1 MQWMGMILRWD
12 HVAVVVQDLDR
23 ALQFYTELLEFTEI
37 QRRELPDRVIVA
49 LQSGDAELDLWW
61 YRDEPA
67 ALPTVKITDIGVK
80 HVCLLVADVQAIY
93 TRLHSHGV
101 PFRRPPMRSG
111 PLNRVLAYFTDPEG
125 IEWQLI
131 ERAPESPSPA

>member
-1 MQWMGMILRWD
+1 MQWEEMILRLD

-23 ALQFYTELLEFTEI
+23 ALQFYTELLGFRVV
-37 QRRELPDRVIVA
+37 QQRELSDRVIVA

-61 YRDEPA
+61 YRDVPA
-67 ALPTVKITDIGVK
+67 ESPTVKITDIGVK
-80 HVCLLVADVQAIY
+80 HVCFLVADVNALY
-93 TRLHSHGV
+93 TRLRAHGV

-131 ERAPESPSPA
+131 ERAPESRSPA